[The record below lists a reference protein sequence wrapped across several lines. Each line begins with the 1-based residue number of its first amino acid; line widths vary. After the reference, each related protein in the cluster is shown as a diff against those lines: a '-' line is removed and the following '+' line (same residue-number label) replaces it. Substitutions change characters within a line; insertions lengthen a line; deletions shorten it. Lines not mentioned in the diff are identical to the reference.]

1 MSAECPLTL
10 KRVFD
15 VIAAGT
21 LFLLTL
27 PVWVIAAS
35 GIYFSSP
42 GPVLYFGIRTGWRGR
57 PFRILKFRT
66 MVADAERQGGGTTA
80 LNDPRIFPF
89 GRFLRDYKIDEL
101 PQLLNVLR
109 GEMSLVGPR
118 PELHKYTERYSTEER
133 AILSVLPGITDYSSI
148 RFSALD
154 QVVGE
159 SDADGVFERCVL
171 PEKNH
176 LRLKYVRTR
185 SFWVDVK
192 ILVLTVWCVVRKLVP

>member
-1 MSAECPLTL
+1 VSAEYPLTL

-27 PVWVIAAS
+27 PIWVIAAS

-80 LNDPRIFPF
+80 LHDPRIFPF
-89 GRFLRDYKIDEL
+89 GCFLRNYKIDEL

-118 PELHKYTERYSTEER
+118 PELYKYTERYGAEEQ

-154 QVVGE
+154 QMVGE

-171 PEKNH
+171 PEKNR

>member
-1 MSAECPLTL
+1 MSAEYPLTL

>member
-1 MSAECPLTL
+1 LTL

>member
-1 MSAECPLTL
+1 LTL

-154 QVVGE
+154 QMVGE
-159 SDADGVFERCVL
+159 TDADGVFERCVL

>member
-1 MSAECPLTL
+1 MTL

-15 VIAAGT
+15 VIIAGT
-21 LFLLTL
+21 LLLLTL
-27 PVWVIAAS
+27 PIWVIVAS
-35 GIYFSSP
+35 GIYCSSP
-42 GPVLYFGIRTGWRGR
+42 GPVLYCGSRTGWRGR

-66 MVADAERQGGGTTA
+66 MVVGAERQGGGTTA
-80 LNDPRIFPF
+80 LHDPRIFPF
-89 GRFLRDYKIDEL
+89 GCFLRNYKIDEL

-118 PELHKYTERYSTEER
+118 PELHKYTERYSAEER

-154 QVVGE
+154 QMVGE

-171 PEKNH
+171 PEKNR

>member
-1 MSAECPLTL
+1 VSAECPLTL

-154 QVVGE
+154 QMVGE
-159 SDADGVFERCVL
+159 TDADGVFERCVL

>member
-1 MSAECPLTL
+1 VSAECPLTL

>member
-154 QVVGE
+154 QMVGE
-159 SDADGVFERCVL
+159 TDADGVFERCVL

>member
-154 QVVGE
+154 QMVGE